1 MILLNK
7 LFYSTNNILEQLR
20 FYWIIVEREKDEID
34 RKLMKRL
41 EKEWTGWK
49 KRDKNDNERNL
60 YFYRLR
66 KTSTK
71 CVIHEQWRNEIKK
84 NDLQSHSLVQLI
96 STLFIKYKI
105 STWTMYIFNLYSLHN
120 SQKRCTKL
128 LIIINQICFIILLL
142 FLQKYIWTKIFQNIK
157 K

>member
-49 KRDKNDNERNL
+49 KRDKNDTERNL

-71 CVIHEQWRNEIKK
+71 CVTNNEG
-84 NDLQSHSLVQLI
+84 
-96 STLFIKYKI
+96 
-105 STWTMYIFNLYSLHN
+105 
-120 SQKRCTKL
+120 TK
-128 LIIINQICFIILLL
+128 
-142 FLQKYIWTKIFQNIK
+142 
-157 K
+157 

>member
-1 MILLNK
+1 MDERIVRNRKNFALKKIGTNFWKNYLFYLSNDFIEQMILLNK

-60 YFYRLR
+60 YFLPIKKNIY
-66 KTSTK
+66 KM
-71 CVIHEQWRNEIKK
+71 CHEQGRNEIKK
-84 NDLQSHSLVQLI
+84 RSPVTLSG
-96 STLFIKYKI
+96 STHI
-105 STWTMYIFNLYSLHN
+105 NPLY
-120 SQKRCTKL
+120 
-128 LIIINQICFIILLL
+128 
-142 FLQKYIWTKIFQNIK
+142 
-157 K
+157 